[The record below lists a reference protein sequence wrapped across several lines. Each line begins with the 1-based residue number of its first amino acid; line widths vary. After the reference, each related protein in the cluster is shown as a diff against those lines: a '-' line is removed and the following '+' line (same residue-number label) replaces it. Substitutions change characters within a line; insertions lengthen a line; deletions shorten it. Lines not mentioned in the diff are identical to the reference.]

1 MRGRQNMKKARAHTR
16 YELKSGTYIPGT
28 TTITGLENKPFL
40 VAWANRLGLEGINSN
55 KYVDELATIGTL
67 AHYLIECQLK
77 NEEPDISDYTPN
89 QLETASNPV
98 KKFNNWLDNN
108 KFEFISSELQLVS
121 EKHRFGGTIDLYCKL
136 NGKLTLID
144 LKTSK
149 ACYPEHYTQ
158 VCAYEQLM
166 IENVHTIEDVR
177 ILRIGRDPSEGFD
190 DLSVTKRPLRWKKFL
205 NLRDIY
211 FLNKE
216 IG

>member
-1 MRGRQNMKKARAHTR
+1 VGKYKAHTR

-40 VAWANRLGLEGINSN
+40 VPWANKLGLEGISSS
-55 KYVDELATIGTL
+55 KYVDEMASIGTL
-67 AHYLIECQLK
+67 AHYLVECQLTNTK
-77 NEEPDISDYTPN
+77 PDITDYTPN
-89 QLETASNPV
+89 QLKAAEAPV
-98 KKFNNWLDNN
+98 KKFNNWLDKQ
-108 KFEFISSELQLVS
+108 KFELIASELKLVS
-121 EKHRFGGTIDLYCKL
+121 EKHTFGGTIDLYCKL

-149 ACYPEHYTQ
+149 SCYPEHFTQ
-158 VCAYEQLM
+158 VSAYEQLL
-166 IENVHTIEDVR
+166 IENVHPVDDVR